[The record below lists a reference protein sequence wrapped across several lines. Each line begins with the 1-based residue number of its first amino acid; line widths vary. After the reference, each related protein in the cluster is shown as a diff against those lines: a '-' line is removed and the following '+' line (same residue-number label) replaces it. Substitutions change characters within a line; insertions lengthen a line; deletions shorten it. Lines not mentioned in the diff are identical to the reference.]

1 MNTNESTVELEQLDK
16 CPICGHEVIDSA
28 FARQYADF
36 TLMISFCSNCHTIFN
51 NPRMSDEYT
60 KKYYSGVYRD
70 TIAPNENGINP
81 NDLEI
86 QERRAKLQVEIV
98 GQYIEGIKSVL
109 EIGSSAGWLLNEL
122 QKMGAE
128 KLTGVEPDVRYHEI
142 EPAAQFDCKLDIDDV
157 EPYPYDL
164 VCMSHSL
171 EHLNH
176 PLEYMQ
182 NIIANYTH
190 KGSRIMI
197 EVPNTEYYQCFG
209 LAHPFNFTPETLNGL
224 FLRAGCRVVQN
235 FTHGMDTRMV
245 YRFLMG
251 LYEV

>member
-1 MNTNESTVELEQLDK
+1 MNNESTIELEQLTA
-16 CPICGHEVIDSA
+16 CPICGCDVIDTA

-36 TLMISFCSNCHTIFN
+36 SLMISFCSNCHTIFN

-60 KKYYSGVYRD
+60 KQYYSGVYRD
-70 TIAPNENGINP
+70 TIAPNENGINQ
-81 NDLEI
+81 NDLQI
-86 QERRAKLQVEIV
+86 QERRAKLQVEII
-98 GQYIEGIKSVL
+98 GKYIDGIKSVL

-122 QKMGAE
+122 YNHGAE
-128 KLTGVEPDVRYHEI
+128 KLTGVEPDIRYHEI
-142 EPAAQFDCKLDIDDV
+142 EPSCNYNVVTDISDV
-157 EPYPYDL
+157 EPYEYDL
-164 VCMSHSL
+164 ICMSHSL

-176 PLEYMQ
+176 PLEYVKHL
-182 NIIANYTH
+182 IEHYSH
-190 KGSRIMI
+190 KGTLIMV

-245 YRFLMG
+245 YRFLIG